1 MIEEKNKSDIMFY
14 DDEDDLNCPYC
25 GYSLFE
31 GECSNCG
38 YSASYRNQTY
48 KTSKQSENNESKR
61 DADPDEE
68 LKNALCC
75 IFTFMILAIIFL
87 FINFMS
93 SPY

>member
-1 MIEEKNKSDIMFY
+1 MFY

-38 YSASYRNQTY
+38 YSSSYRNQPY
-48 KTSKQSENNESKR
+48 KTNRQPENNESKK
-61 DADPDEE
+61 DMDPDEE
-68 LKNALCC
+68 LKTALCC
-75 IFTFMILAIIFL
+75 IFAFMILATIFL
-87 FINFMS
+87 FINFLS